1 MFGSQ
6 FFKSDYFQ
14 SSVFSRGISDKVKID
29 RKTARR
35 RLMEEWTEQQQYLE
49 YKRKL
54 EGNNN
59 AMVLLIATGV

>member
-1 MFGSQ
+1 MNN
-6 FFKSDYFQ
+6 FFSSLFFQ
-14 SSVFSRGISDKVKID
+14 SPAFPPGVFGKVKID